1 MSLSYNDRVQLRAA
15 LQEAVIKCSERCL
28 YQSAKWAAEL
38 LDSLPDPDDDP
49 ETSQADRTT
58 FDPSP
63 SVILSTGN
71 KDPEEAAL
79 EAKETN
85 KYLLAK
91 SFFDCR
97 EYDRCAA
104 VFLPDSL
111 LGGIADNKKNPKS
124 RRTKTSAASAS
135 APASDPTNTSP
146 SNGSTSSSS
155 QVPLPKISQRSLFLA
170 LYAKLIGGE
179 KRKEEDTEMVMG
191 AQDLGNVV
199 NKNLIVIGR
208 YLERWFSEPDAAQR
222 SQGWLEYL
230 YGMVLAK
237 DSNDQ
242 KAMEYFINSVHLFP
256 MNWGCWLELTNIVTR
271 SELLN
276 EITAQLPQNIMSF
289 IFHVHTS
296 LELYQH
302 SSNLLNSLEQLI
314 IIFPTSAFLLTCTAL
329 LAYHAKDFY
338 GAEQTFS
345 KLLALHPH
353 RLDSLDHYS
362 NILYVLGMRPKLAFL
377 AHLCSNVDR
386 FRPESCVVI
395 GNYYSL
401 LSMHEKA
408 VQYFRRALTLDR
420 SCLSAWT
427 LMGHEYVELK
437 NTHAAIE
444 SYRRAVDVNR
454 RDYRAWYGLG
464 QTYEMLEMHAYS
476 LWYYKRACGLRP
488 WDGKMWMAI
497 GTCTQKMGHYQEAI
511 KALKRALM
519 ADAYYEM
526 GSSPGSGD
534 NFRVRG
540 VPRQMD
546 PEVLLQIALMHEQ
559 LDDIPTSKAYMELCM
574 AQEVGGAAAAQA
586 LSSDIQGLHTGAG
599 NHSSTSMRESLS
611 AADDTV
617 MSDDDPT
624 SHLPPTSTPAIPTAP
639 SSSTDSG
646 HVEGTGVTAATSKA
660 RMWLARHAL
669 QTGEYVTASRL
680 ANELCEDGVEVEE
693 AKALARDARARLE
706 AAPAQGSSHTPTAF
720 PALPHRSG
728 GGGGASINGRDNS
741 ASASA
746 SASPSPMS
754 FHATHSFASH
764 HHHHHRSATSRRS
777 LSAIIGLPT
786 NRPSL
791 DEYLDSML
799 HPHPA
804 DVDASTPRPTSIYAP
819 VAPGPISVSVSPPA
833 VSTPTPATLPFLPT
847 QSTSANASSS
857 STFRYLHHLTT
868 PPHYVVP
875 NTIRGGGNTN
885 NTNSQSSG
893 DPALGRSSSPASSS
907 PDSSRFLSDDDYDD
921 DNRMSTSRVHGI

>member
-1 MSLSYNDRVQLRAA
+1 MSLSYSDRVQLRAA
-15 LQEAVIKCSERCL
+15 LQEAVVKCSERCL

-38 LDSLPDPDDDP
+38 LDSLPDPDD
-49 ETSQADRTT
+49 EQRTSQAERPAV
-58 FDPSP
+58 DPCP

-111 LGGIADNKKNPKS
+111 LGGITDNKKNTNS
-124 RRTKTSAASAS
+124 RRTKSSTGTSE
-135 APASDPTNTSP
+135 
-146 SNGSTSSSS
+146 SSSRSSPPNENLFPS
-155 QVPLPKISQRSLFLA
+155 QAPLPKISQRSLFLA
-170 LYAKLIGGE
+170 LYAKFMGGE

-199 NKNLIVIGR
+199 NKNLIVVGR
-208 YLERWFSEPDAAQR
+208 YLERWFSEPEAAQK

-302 SSNLLNSLEQLI
+302 SSNLLNSLEQLVM
-314 IIFPTSAFLLTCTAL
+314 IFPTSAFLLTCTAL

-526 GSSPGSGD
+526 GGSPGSGD

-559 LDDIPTSKAYMELCM
+559 LDEIPTAKAYMELCM

-586 LSSDIQGLHTGAG
+586 LSSDLQGLPTSATGP
-599 NHSSTSMRESLS
+599 SSTSMRESP

-624 SHLPPTSTPAIPTAP
+624 LQHLAPASTTPASIAPP
-639 SSSTDSG
+639 SSPDGSP
-646 HVEGTGVTAATSKA
+646 VEGTGVTAATSKA

-669 QTGEYVTASRL
+669 QTGEYATASRL
-680 ANELCEDGVEVEE
+680 ATELCEDGVEVEE

-706 AAPAQGSSHTPTAF
+706 VAPAHAHVHDSSHARRP
-720 PALPHRSG
+720 
-728 GGGGASINGRDNS
+728 S
-741 ASASA
+741 ASGSLLASE
-746 SASPSPMS
+746 
-754 FHATHSFASH
+754 
-764 HHHHHRSATSRRS
+764 R
-777 LSAIIGLPT
+777 
-786 NRPSL
+786 
-791 DEYLDSML
+791 D
-799 HPHPA
+799 
-804 DVDASTPRPTSIYAP
+804 
-819 VAPGPISVSVSPPA
+819 
-833 VSTPTPATLPFLPT
+833 
-847 QSTSANASSS
+847 
-857 STFRYLHHLTT
+857 
-868 PPHYVVP
+868 
-875 NTIRGGGNTN
+875 
-885 NTNSQSSG
+885 
-893 DPALGRSSSPASSS
+893 
-907 PDSSRFLSDDDYDD
+907 
-921 DNRMSTSRVHGI
+921 